1 MKLNQDKLIRVLF
14 LIKRCRDKGKIG
26 LALKLIDKYDIT
38 LMSEAY
44 YD

>member
-1 MKLNQDKLIRVLF
+1 MGQDKLIRVLF

-26 LALKLIDKYDIT
+26 LALKLIDKYNIT
-38 LMSEAY
+38 QVSESY